1 METQILN
8 LQAPFEYIH
17 CNGEVGKH
25 IATLIVYEAMKGED
39 GSYKLESH
47 SHPIVKYWNAPGG
60 VVWNQAELTDCDVV
74 CDENSLGV
82 DSHSFFR
89 MVRKKWGIE
98 NDTDYREK
106 AKQLRE
112 TLIDYDIMISDEELL
127 AKYKNMIIHEWNHNI
142 MLIFEKKEGKI
153 VCFRPDMNAERMYDS
168 AGRMEMPPFPK
179 DRFLKAVDE
188 VIKAKRMVS
197 TGGHYAYLKIAEGC
211 DKNCTY
217 CIIPKIRGHYRSVPK
232 EKLIAEA
239 KSLARD
245 GVTELILVAQE
256 TTLYGLDL
264 YGQKSLHLLLRE
276 LCQIE

>member
-8 LQAPFEYIH
+8 LQAPCEYIH

-153 VCFRPDMNAERMYDS
+153 VCSDNGKS
-168 AGRMEMPPFPK
+168 QFPIYCEAATE
-179 DRFLKAVDE
+179 DELVDE
-188 VIKAKRMVS
+188 LSDQCYDWERFTDRRVNIHFETEQEEYKDVIERIEIERP
-197 TGGHYAYLKIAEGC
+197 TW
-211 DKNCTY
+211 
-217 CIIPKIRGHYRSVPK
+217 
-232 EKLIAEA
+232 
-239 KSLARD
+239 
-245 GVTELILVAQE
+245 
-256 TTLYGLDL
+256 DL
-264 YGQKSLHLLLRE
+264 
-276 LCQIE
+276 